1 MECKKGFK
9 EWNAIVEALGEGK
22 QSILIRAYSTTIK
35 EFLLYPTFS
44 YANKDD
50 YLTRF
55 KKNDQRFVE
64 EHALPLKKDDQVE
77 IKYYAKIEKIIERS
91 PARIGSV
98 DKMHIWSKDHVKTYL
113 KNKKAFIWA
122 LRVYKLKQPIFAERN
137 NGMLFANL
145 KKGASLDGMEP
156 IITDKD
162 LEKII
167 SIIRCLNEF

>member
-22 QSILIRAYSTTIK
+22 QSILIRTYSTTNK

-50 YLTRF
+50 YLEMF
-55 KKNDQRFVE
+55 KTDNQKFVE
-64 EHALPLKKDDQVE
+64 KHALPLKKDDQVE
-77 IKYYAKIEKIIERS
+77 IKYYAKIEKIVERS
-91 PARIGSV
+91 PTQIGSV
-98 DKMHIWSKDHVKTYL
+98 DKMHIWSKNHVKNYL

-122 LRVYKLKQPIFAERN
+122 LRVYKLKKPIFAERN

-145 KKGASLDGMEP
+145 KKGASLEGIKP
-156 IITDKD
+156 VLTDQEFD
-162 LEKII
+162 
-167 SIIRCLNEF
+167 SILSKL